1 MGAYHSGMSDRW
13 PDLAALELL
22 VAIAERGGLS
32 AAARHIGMAQ
42 PNATRTLARLEK
54 ELALDLVVRH
64 PTGSRLTP
72 AGAAVAEGARR
83 VLDETREMLGA
94 ASALRAERDGAL
106 EVAASL
112 TVAEYLAPAWLG
124 ALRRELPDVAV
135 RLHVVNSAE
144 AAELL
149 RTRACEIGFVEA
161 PDAPDGLVSTVVA
174 RDRLAVVVPP
184 GHPWARR
191 SSVTV
196 AELAGTPLVVRENG
210 SGTRGTLDAALR
222 TAGLRAAT
230 PTLELDSNAAVR
242 VSVMAGAGPAVLSEL
257 AVAPW
262 VARGELIEVAVADLD
277 LDRPLRA
284 IRRPGAGL
292 SEAAARLVAIARRS

>member
-1 MGAYHSGMSDRW
+1 MADATGRSERW

-54 ELALDLVVRH
+54 ALALELVVRH

-94 ASALRAERDGAL
+94 AGALRAERDGGLA
-106 EVAASL
+106 VAASL

-124 ALRRELPDVAV
+124 ALRRDLPGVAV
-135 RLHVVNSAE
+135 RLHVVNSAD
-144 AAELL
+144 AAELV
-149 RTRACEIGFVEA
+149 RSRACEIGFVEA

-184 GHPWARR
+184 GHAWAHR
-191 SSVTV
+191 SGVTA
-196 AELAGTPLVVRENG
+196 AELAETPLVVRENG
-210 SGTRGTLDAALR
+210 SGTRATLDAALSSLHV
-222 TAGLRAAT
+222 AVAP

-242 VSVMAGAGPAVLSEL
+242 VSVTAGAGPAVLSEL
-257 AVAPW
+257 AVGPW
-262 VARGELIEVAVADLD
+262 VARGELVEVPIADLD
-277 LDRPLRA
+277 LGRPLRA

-292 SEAAARLVAIARRS
+292 SEAAARLVAIARRG

>member
-1 MGAYHSGMSDRW
+1 MADASGRSERW

-54 ELALDLVVRH
+54 ELALELVVRH

-94 ASALRAERDGAL
+94 AGALRAERDGGLA
-106 EVAASL
+106 VAASL

-124 ALRRELPDVAV
+124 ALRRDLPGVAV
-135 RLHVVNSAE
+135 RLHVVNSAD
-144 AAELL
+144 AAELV
-149 RTRACEIGFVEA
+149 RSRACEIGFVEA
-161 PDAPDGLVSTVVA
+161 PEAPDGLVSTVVA

-184 GHPWARR
+184 SHAWARR
-191 SSVTV
+191 SGVSA
-196 AELAGTPLVVRENG
+196 AELAETPLVVRENG
-210 SGTRGTLDAALR
+210 SGTRATLDTAL
-222 TAGLRAAT
+222 ASLHVAVAP

-257 AVAPW
+257 AVGPW
-262 VARGELIEVAVADLD
+262 VARGELVEVPIADLD

-292 SEAAARLVAIARRS
+292 SEAAARLVAIARRG

>member
-1 MGAYHSGMSDRW
+1 MKAYHFGMTERW

-22 VAIAERGGLS
+22 VAIAERGSLS

-42 PNATRTLARLEK
+42 PNATRTLARLEA
-54 ELALDLVVRH
+54 ELALELVVRH

-72 AGAAVAEGARR
+72 AGATIAEGARR
-83 VLDETREMLGA
+83 VLDDAHEMLDA
-94 ASALRAERDGAL
+94 AGALREERDAAL

-112 TVAEYLAPAWLG
+112 TIAEYLAPAWLG
-124 ALRRELPDVAV
+124 ALRRALPQTAV

-144 AAELL
+144 AAELV
-149 RTRACEIGFVEA
+149 RERACEIGFVEA
-161 PDAPDGLVSTVVA
+161 PGAPAGLVSTVVA
-174 RDRLAVVVPP
+174 RDRLAVVVPS

-196 AELAGTPLVVRENG
+196 PELAETPLVVRERG
-210 SGTRGTLDAALR
+210 SGTRATLDAALR
-222 TAGLRAAT
+222 SVGAVPAT

-262 VARGELIEVAVADLD
+262 VARGELVEVPVADLD
-277 LDRPLRA
+277 LSRPLRA
-284 IRRPGAGL
+284 IRRPGVGL
-292 SEAAARLVAIARRS
+292 SEAAARLVAIARRG

>member
-1 MGAYHSGMSDRW
+1 MGEDLRGRGRW

-42 PNATRTLARLEK
+42 PNATRTLARLESS
-54 ELALDLVVRH
+54 LALELVVRH
-64 PTGSRLTP
+64 PTGARLTP
-72 AGAAVAEGARR
+72 AGAAVAEAARR
-83 VLDETREMLGA
+83 VLDGTREMLDA
-94 ASALRAERDGAL
+94 AGALREERDAAL

-124 ALRRELPDVAV
+124 ALRRALPRTTV

-144 AAELL
+144 AAELV
-149 RTRACEIGFVEA
+149 RTQACEIGFVEA

-184 GHPWARR
+184 GHAWTRR
-191 SSVTV
+191 SSVT
-196 AELAGTPLVVRENG
+196 ASELAATPLVVRENG
-210 SGTRGTLDAALR
+210 SGTRATLDTALR
-222 TAGLRAAT
+222 ASGSVVAT

-262 VARGELIEVAVADLD
+262 VARGDLVEVPIADLD
-277 LDRPLRA
+277 LGRPLRA

-292 SEAAARLVAIARRS
+292 SEAAARLVAIARRG